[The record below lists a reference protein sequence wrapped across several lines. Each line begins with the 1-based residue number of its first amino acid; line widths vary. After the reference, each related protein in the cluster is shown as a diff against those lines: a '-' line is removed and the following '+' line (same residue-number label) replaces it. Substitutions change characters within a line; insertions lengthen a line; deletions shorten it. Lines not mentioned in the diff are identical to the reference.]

1 MKKIFTIIL
10 AAAGTIGA
18 ASAQSINQ
26 KSIAYKEHSKISN
39 ERSLK
44 SHHTTTT
51 PLNYKSENFSKEKA
65 TKLET
70 FNHKN
75 DQKMAS
81 VKYNRHLSSRQKTK
95 QIRML
100 QNQRKNEM
108 NKVKIKHA
116 KSSHQ
121 TASKSV
127 YHQSHK

>member
-26 KSIAYKEHSKISN
+26 KSIPYKEHSKMSN

-44 SHHTTTT
+44 SHHTATNT
-51 PLNYKSENFSKEKA
+51 LKYKNENFSKEKA
-65 TKLET
+65 AKSET

-75 DQKMAS
+75 DQKIAFE
-81 VKYNRHLSSRQKTK
+81 KNNQHGNGRQKTK
-95 QIRML
+95 QIQML

-116 KSSHQ
+116 KSSHH